1 MSSRRAKIITISVA
15 SLGLWFVW
23 SNFLNKPSSSTIP
36 VQKNTD
42 TIPAGIVTTE
52 ITSPSSSA
60 EQTPQCPG
68 DLALQGYSNP
78 ATSAKIDLTL
88 LANSI
93 TNFLIISKR
102 ANERPLSANE
112 EWSAA
117 LRGKRDG
124 GEVWLSDSSPVL
136 DSQKRLIDR
145 WKTPLSFHALGGKRW
160 EIRSAGPD
168 KQLWTDDDLV
178 TQIAG

>member
-1 MSSRRAKIITISVA
+1 MSPRGTKIIAISIVIF
-15 SLGLWFVW
+15 GLWFGW
-23 SNFLNKPSSSTIP
+23 SYLLNKPVLQTSP

-52 ITSPSSSA
+52 ITSLSA
-60 EQTPQCPG
+60 SAAQAPQCPG

-78 ATSAKIDLTL
+78 ATSGKSDLTL

-112 EWSAA
+112 EWSGA

-124 GEVWLSDSSPVL
+124 GEAWLSDSSPAL

-178 TQIAG
+178 AQIAG